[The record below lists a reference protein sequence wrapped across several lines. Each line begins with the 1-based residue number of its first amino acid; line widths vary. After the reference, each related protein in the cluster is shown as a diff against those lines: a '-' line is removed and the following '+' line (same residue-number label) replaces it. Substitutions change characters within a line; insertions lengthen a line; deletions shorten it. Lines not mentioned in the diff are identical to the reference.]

1 MTYCSRDVVHAAKKV
16 LAEEGFS
23 RMVTVAKEC
32 GVSVGHLGRVVR
44 VHMGASFR
52 AWRQQLVLEKAT
64 RLLRDQ
70 DVRSI
75 KEVSALLGFST
86 PQSFSRWF
94 RRAVGMP
101 PTQHREH

>member
-1 MTYCSRDVVHAAKKV
+1 MTYCSRDVMHGARKV

-23 RMVTVAKEC
+23 PMATVAKKC

-44 VHMGASFR
+44 LHTGASYR
-52 AWRQQLVLEKAT
+52 EWRQQLVLAKAT
-64 RLLRDQ
+64 QLLRTQ

-94 RRAVGMP
+94 RCAVGMP
-101 PTQHREH
+101 PTQYREQ